1 MRLTRWS
8 AVVLPLA
15 AALLGCATS
24 FESDVTFLRR
34 HTDTIVLAERNGPAR
49 VAICPALQGRV
60 MTSSAA
66 GGGGQSF
73 GWINYALLESGVTQP
88 HINVYGGED
97 RFWIGPEGGQF
108 SVFFEKGAPQDLE
121 HWQTPAPIDTEPFV
135 VVKKDEDRVSFRKT
149 MQLRNASGSVFDV
162 EVFREVR
169 LLPPDAAWK
178 DLALAKDSEELL
190 RMVAFESVNRI
201 TNAGKTEWTRAT
213 GALSV
218 WILGMFNPS
227 AATTVVI
234 PFRKG
239 PESELG
245 PVVNDGYFGQV
256 PADRLRKA
264 DGVLYFRGDGQY
276 RSKIGL
282 SPRRARPLL
291 GSWDADNGV
300 LTLVQFTFA
309 DETLAYVNSMWEV
322 QKNPF
327 AGDAINS
334 YNDGPPAPGK
344 KPLGP
349 FYELESSSPAAALKP
364 GHTLRHIHRT
374 FHFIG
379 PREKLDAVSRA
390 TLGVGLDAIE
400 AAFTAKQ

>member
-1 MRLTRWS
+1 MNLIRWS
-8 AVVLPLA
+8 SAVLPLLA
-15 AALLGCATS
+15 AAGCATS
-24 FESDVTFLRR
+24 FESDVAFLRR
-34 HTDTIVLAERNGPAR
+34 HTETIVLAERNGHAR

-66 GGGGQSF
+66 AHGGQSF
-73 GWINYALLESGVTQP
+73 GWINYALIESGVTQR

-108 SVFFEKGAPQDLE
+108 SVFFAKGVPQDLE

-135 VVKKDEDRVSFRKT
+135 VVKKEDDRVTLRKT
-149 MQLRNASGSVFDV
+149 MRLENASGAVFDV
-162 EVFREVR
+162 EVFRELR
-169 LLPPDAAWK
+169 LLSADAAWK
-178 DLALAKDSEELL
+178 NLALARDPEELV

-218 WILGMFNPS
+218 WILGMFTPS
-227 AATTVVI
+227 PATTVIV

-239 PESELG
+239 PETELG
-245 PVVNDGYFGQV
+245 PIVNDGYFGKV
-256 PADRLRKA
+256 PGDRLRVG
-264 DGVLYFRGDGQY
+264 DGVLYFRGDGRY

-282 SPRRARPLL
+282 SPRRARPLM
-291 GSWDADNGV
+291 GSWDAENEV
-300 LTLVQFTFA
+300 LTLVQFTLT
-309 DETLAYVNSMWEV
+309 DPNLPYVNSMWEV
-322 QKNPF
+322 QKDPF
-327 AGDAINS
+327 AGDAVNS

-344 KPLGP
+344 EPLGP

-364 GHTLRHIHRT
+364 GHALRHVHRT

-379 PREKLDAVSRA
+379 PREKLDAVARS
-390 TLGVGLDAIE
+390 TLGVGLDAVE
-400 AAFTAKQ
+400 AAFVK

>member
-1 MRLTRWS
+1 MNLIRWS
-8 AVVLPLA
+8 SAVLPLFA
-15 AALLGCATS
+15 ALGCATS
-24 FESDVTFLRR
+24 FESDVAFLRR
-34 HTDTIVLAERNGPAR
+34 HTETIVLAERNGHAR

-66 GGGGQSF
+66 AHGGRSF
-73 GWINYALLESGVTQP
+73 GWINYALIESGVTQR

-108 SVFFEKGAPQDLE
+108 SVFFAKGVPQDLE

-135 VVKKDEDRVSFRKT
+135 VVKKEDDRVTLRKT
-149 MQLRNASGSVFDV
+149 MRLENASGAAFDV
-162 EVFREVR
+162 EVFRELR
-169 LLPPDAAWK
+169 LLSADAAWK
-178 DLALAKDSEELL
+178 NLALARDSEELV

-218 WILGMFNPS
+218 WILGMFTPS
-227 AATTVVI
+227 PATTVVL

-239 PESELG
+239 PETELG
-245 PVVNDGYFGQV
+245 PIVNDGYFGKV
-256 PADRLRKA
+256 PSDRLKVG
-264 DGVLYFRGDGQY
+264 DGVLYFRGDGMH

-282 SPRRARPLL
+282 SPRRARPLM
-291 GSWDADNGV
+291 GSWDAENEV
-300 LTLVQFTFA
+300 LTLVQFTLA
-309 DETLAYVNSMWEV
+309 DPNLPYVNSMWEV
-322 QKNPF
+322 QKDPF
-327 AGDAINS
+327 AGDAVNS

-344 KPLGP
+344 EPLGP

-364 GHTLRHIHRT
+364 GHALRHVHRT

-379 PREKLDAVSRA
+379 PREKLDAVART

-400 AAFTAKQ
+400 AAFER